1 LLAAGVSL
9 LDLSGLWPT
18 RAGTS
23 QVISSGTK
31 ARAQRWARAIYEA
44 FPGVLAGIHYRSSM
58 HGGDD
63 AFALFETAI
72 PAIPAMPIFDHP
84 LSSPGLDSALVRVT
98 ADLGYR
104 LLI

>member
-1 LLAAGVSL
+1 
-9 LDLSGLWPT
+9 
-18 RAGTS
+18 
-23 QVISSGTK
+23 
-31 ARAQRWARAIYEA
+31 
-44 FPGVLAGIHYRSSM
+44 M